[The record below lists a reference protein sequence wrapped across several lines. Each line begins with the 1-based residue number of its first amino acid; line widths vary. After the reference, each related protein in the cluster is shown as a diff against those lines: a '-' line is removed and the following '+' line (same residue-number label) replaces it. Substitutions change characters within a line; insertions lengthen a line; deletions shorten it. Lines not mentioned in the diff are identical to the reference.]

1 MIIYH
6 NNLKDDV
13 CKLIINKFDEL
24 NNKKIFSIKADDD
37 IRIFGF

>member
-24 NNKKIFSIKADDD
+24 NQKQFIQLDVIKKNNKVTF
-37 IRIFGF
+37 